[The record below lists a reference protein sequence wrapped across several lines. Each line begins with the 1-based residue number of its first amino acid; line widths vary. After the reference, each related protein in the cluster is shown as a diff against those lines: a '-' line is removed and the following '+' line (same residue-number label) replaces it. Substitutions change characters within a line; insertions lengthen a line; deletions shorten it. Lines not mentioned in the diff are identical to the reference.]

1 MQYFLWTLITNVTSV
16 VVRQNMEK
24 KSVRGTGR
32 EEQEK
37 ENEKRS
43 RTKRRR
49 KKKKERRK
57 EREKQAP
64 AAYTSDFRST
74 VATSITN
81 CASYLLLDHPNYKII
96 FVTHLIKHTI
106 STIIW
111 FISKFISLAKYALFH
126 VIISPFNNL
135 FPHFCH
141 FLQTKCK
148 HLSNMQH
155 RKKV

>member
-1 MQYFLWTLITNVTSV
+1 MGQV
-16 VVRQNMEK
+16 EK
-24 KSVRGTGR
+24 NKKKKMRKDQEQK
-32 EEQEK
+32 EEE
-37 ENEKRS
+37 
-43 RTKRRR
+43 

-64 AAYTSDFRST
+64 AAYTSDSRST